1 MKTNLDN
8 TNFDH
13 KGGDVNGNA
22 LKVQETRLKEKLKDE
37 KNCSEFDRK
46 KWKEELAVIKEKLK
60 QARNVINNGQ
70 EVTKDTDPRNTFR
83 KEERP
88 TAVSIPKVTKGSDKS
103 GGAKSHI
110 LTNDEAMSEGINK
123 ELSEIRYLIEYM
135 NNNNKKQII

>member
-37 KNCSEFDRK
+37 KNGSEFDRK

-103 GGAKSHI
+103 GGQKSHI

-135 NNNNKKQII
+135 NNNNKKQKL